1 MKLTTEQLKKMI
13 KEELE
18 SIMAE
23 DVDAA
28 LEPLQDSVL
37 NLAKIMKSKNL
48 EVPSDFDL
56 SAPLDAA
63 MTMNSTLRSLA
74 KAKKIDAAAM
84 KEIQPAYKAMLAAKK
99 AYDKASRG

>member
-1 MKLTTEQLKKMI
+1 MKLTTEQLKKII

-18 SIMAE
+18 SIMGE
-23 DVDAA
+23 NVDAA
-28 LEPLQDSVL
+28 LDKLQGAVL
-37 NLAKIMKSKNL
+37 DLAKMMKSKNL

-63 MTMNSTLRSLA
+63 KVMNDTLRSQANKLD
-74 KAKKIDAAAM
+74 DAA
-84 KEIQPAYKAMLAAKK
+84 KREIQPAYKAMLDAKK